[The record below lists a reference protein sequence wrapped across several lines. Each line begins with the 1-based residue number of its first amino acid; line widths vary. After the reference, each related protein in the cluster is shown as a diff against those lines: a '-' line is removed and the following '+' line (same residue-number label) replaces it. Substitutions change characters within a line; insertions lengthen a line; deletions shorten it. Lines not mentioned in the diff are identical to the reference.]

1 MFETFKIQSSTGSYD
16 VELGSGQFTSNNQL
30 TPCEFSLIDA
40 NVVQLW
46 PLLKNCADI
55 VHPIVSTEEN
65 KTLSKCAELIEVL
78 RFHGANRSSSF
89 YAYGGGIIQDLAT
102 FTASVYMRG
111 IDWTYVPTTLLGMV
125 DSCIGGKSSI
135 NVGPFK
141 NIAGNYFPPKKIIID
156 IEFCK
161 TLDLP
166 ELLAGLC
173 EAVKICF
180 AADGE
185 QFERYLKFFAT
196 KDHFLHNEQLLSVV
210 SLSLATK
217 KNFIEVD
224 EFDSGPRLLLNF
236 GHTFGHAIEAATHFR
251 ITHGIAVGMG
261 MLAEIE
267 LAKYM
272 GILSCD
278 PVRVGKL
285 RNHINY
291 LLQQIPG
298 MTKNIQGLD
307 FEAAVSAFKSDKKHR
322 KDAYAVILPNE
333 QGLLERVLLPI
344 NPQTDLMVLKVF
356 EWLKNDRNWGGVHE
370 I

>member
-1 MFETFKIQSSTGSYD
+1 MFETFKIQSSSGSYD
-16 VELGSGQFTSNNQL
+16 VELGAGQFTSNHPF
-30 TPCEFSLIDA
+30 TPCKFSLIDA
-40 NVVQLW
+40 NVLQLW
-46 PLLKNCADI
+46 PLLKDCADN
-55 VHPIVSTEEN
+55 VHPILAIEEN

-78 RFHGANRSSSF
+78 RSHGANRSSSF
-89 YAYGGGIIQDLAT
+89 YAYGGGILQDLAT

-156 IEFCK
+156 VEFCK
-161 TLDLP
+161 TLELP

-185 QFERYLKFFAT
+185 QFERYLNLFAT
-196 KDHFLHNEQLLSVV
+196 KDHFLHNEKLLSVV
-210 SLSLATK
+210 SLSLETK
-217 KNFIEVD
+217 KHFIETD
-224 EFDSGPRLLLNF
+224 EFDLGPRLLLNF
-236 GHTFGHAIEAATHFR
+236 GHTFGHAIEAATHFG
-251 ITHGIAVGMG
+251 ITHGVAVGMG

-267 LAKYM
+267 LAKCM
-272 GILSCD
+272 DILSCE
-278 PVRVGKL
+278 PSRVEKL
-285 RNHINY
+285 REYIVD
-291 LLQQIPG
+291 LLRQIPG
-298 MTKNIQGLD
+298 MTKNIQALD

-333 QGLLERVLLPI
+333 QGLLERVFLPI
-344 NPQTDLMVLKVF
+344 NSQTDSMVLKVF
-356 EWLKNDRNWGGVHE
+356 EWLKNDRNLRG
-370 I
+370 IL

>member
-1 MFETFKIQSSTGSYD
+1 MFETFKIQSSSGSYD
-16 VELGSGQFTSNNQL
+16 VELGAGQFTSNPTF

-40 NVVQLW
+40 NVIQIW
-46 PLLKNCADI
+46 PLLKDCAYT
-55 VHPIVSTEEN
+55 VHPILAIEEN

-78 RFHGANRSSSF
+78 RSHGANRSTSF

-156 IEFCK
+156 INFCK
-161 TLDLP
+161 TLELP

-185 QFERYLKFFAT
+185 QFDHYLDLFAN
-196 KDHFLHNEQLLSVV
+196 KNGFLGDDQLLSVV
-210 SLSLATK
+210 SLSLSTK
-217 KNFIEVD
+217 KHFIEAD
-224 EFDSGPRLLLNF
+224 EFDLGPRLLLNF
-236 GHTFGHAIEAATHFR
+236 GHTFGHAVEAATHFR

-272 GILSCD
+272 GILSRESS
-278 PVRVGKL
+278 RVEKL
-285 RNHINY
+285 RGHIFD
-291 LLQQIPG
+291 LLRQIPG
-298 MTKNIQGLD
+298 MTKNIQTLD
-307 FEAAVSAFKSDKKHR
+307 FETAVRAFEADKKHR
-322 KDAYAVILPNE
+322 KDVYVVILPND
-333 QGLLERVLLPI
+333 QGLLERFSLPI
-344 NPQTDLMVLKVF
+344 NSQTDSMVLKVF
-356 EWLKNDRNWGGVHE
+356 EWLKNDRNW
-370 I
+370 